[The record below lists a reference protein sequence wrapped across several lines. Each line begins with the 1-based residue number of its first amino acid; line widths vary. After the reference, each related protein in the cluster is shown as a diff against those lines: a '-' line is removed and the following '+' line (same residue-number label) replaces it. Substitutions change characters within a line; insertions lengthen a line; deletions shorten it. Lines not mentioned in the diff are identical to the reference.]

1 MPTMAAL
8 ISLLYLGL
16 SLNYLLK
23 LNNNHE
29 SLHLSFIFL
38 VKLPSLWLPADC
50 QEMLAVFL
58 LLSPDL
64 HIIDINFVFNSLSA
78 SERNL
83 PLIIPVGRDNITF
96 CSVNKCKRT
105 LKLASCCPNTQYDC
119 DQAFIGL

>member
-38 VKLPSLWLPADC
+38 VKLVAPC
-50 QEMLAVFL
+50 
-58 LLSPDL
+58 
-64 HIIDINFVFNSLSA
+64 
-78 SERNL
+78 
-83 PLIIPVGRDNITF
+83 
-96 CSVNKCKRT
+96 
-105 LKLASCCPNTQYDC
+105 
-119 DQAFIGL
+119 